1 MKQRISPYQF
11 TNYRDFLREAL
22 KEKGH
27 SYRSFAA
34 KHGDVISFIMLAQ
47 ALTRGKSG
55 TENRPMRNISPES
68 LARIGKVLKLRDDEI
83 TFLILLKMENDSA
96 AMPGIYGSAYM
107 DSVRGMIREQKTKIT
122 HRASEKS
129 PGRARFSQS
138 AETIAEFMDLLPEAA
153 KQRLSRE
160 ILVEGKGIL
169 SRQKRK
175 AGVKKLA
182 SVIQRLERLVSMGV
196 S

>member
-1 MKQRISPYQF
+1 MKRRISPFGF

-22 KEKGH
+22 KEKGF

-55 TENRPMRNISPES
+55 TENRPMRNISPEM
-68 LARIGKVLKLRDDEI
+68 LARLGKILKLREDEI
-83 TFLILLKMENDSA
+83 TYLILLKLENDSGI
-96 AMPGIYGSAYM
+96 MPGLYGSAYI
-107 DSVRGMIREQKTKIT
+107 DAIKGLIREQKSKMTHGVSNSFTKRT
-122 HRASEKS
+122 
-129 PGRARFSQS
+129 RFSQA

-153 KQRLSRE
+153 KLRLSRE

-182 SVIQRLERLVSMGV
+182 SIIQRLERLVSMGL

>member
-1 MKQRISPYQF
+1 MKQRISPFQYSS
-11 TNYRDFLREAL
+11 YREFLRVAL

-47 ALTRGKSG
+47 SLSRGRSG
-55 TENRPMRNISPES
+55 TESRPMRNISPET
-68 LARIGKVLKLRDDEI
+68 LARLGKVLKLGEDEI
-83 TFLILLKMENDSA
+83 TFLLLLKMENDSVTL
-96 AMPGIYGSAYM
+96 PGVYGSAYI
-107 DSVRGMIREQKTKIT
+107 DNVRTMIKEQKNKLTHGANEKSS
-122 HRASEKS
+122 HRA
-129 PGRARFSQS
+129 RYSQS

-153 KQRLSRE
+153 KLRLSRE

-169 SRQKRK
+169 SRQKHK

-182 SVIQRLERLVSMGV
+182 SVIQRLERLVSMGI
-196 S
+196 